1 MYILF
6 DLVKALSDINRAHI
20 VLYHSSDKILSLYMI
35 YYWTKLSP
43 YRKSMTVFI
52 LTCFQPLLI
61 TLRTYENSP
70 SLNSF
75 KESWSSTKE
84 EMYLIH
90 KFEIKINFLHITF
103 WHIFIRLS
111 FLF

>member
-43 YRKSMTVFI
+43 YRKSM
-52 LTCFQPLLI
+52 
-61 TLRTYENSP
+61 
-70 SLNSF
+70 
-75 KESWSSTKE
+75 
-84 EMYLIH
+84 
-90 KFEIKINFLHITF
+90 
-103 WHIFIRLS
+103 
-111 FLF
+111 